1 MLAEA
6 MSLFACAGVL
16 VVVLYASGIW
26 CCCLTIKYILNR
38 QEPLKSRMRW
48 ISIFGILSIVAFLMG
63 IHFQIRFMDL
73 FERLAQ
79 Q

>member
-6 MSLFACAGVL
+6 MSLFVWAGVL
-16 VVVLYASGIW
+16 IVVLYASGVW
-26 CCCLTIKYILNR
+26 CGCHAIKSIMDR

-63 IHFQIRFMDL
+63 IHFQIRFMNL